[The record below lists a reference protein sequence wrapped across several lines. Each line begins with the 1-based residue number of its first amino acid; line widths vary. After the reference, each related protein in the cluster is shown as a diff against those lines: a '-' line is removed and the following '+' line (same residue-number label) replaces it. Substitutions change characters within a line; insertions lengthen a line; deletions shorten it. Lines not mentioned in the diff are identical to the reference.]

1 MIDIE
6 NEIFQRLATIVRN
19 KYPKIFMT
27 GEYVKAP
34 PSFPCVSIIE
44 MDNQVL
50 RSTRDSSNIENHVQV
65 LYEINVYSNKTS
77 GKKSE
82 CKAILA
88 IIDSEMGELGFTR
101 TMMNPIPNEEN
112 ATIYRVVARYRAIIS
127 KDKTIYRR

>member
-34 PSFPCVSIIE
+34 PSFPCISIIE

-65 LYEINVYSNKTS
+65 LYEVNVYSNKTS

-82 CKAILA
+82 CKVILA

>member
-6 NEIFQRLATIVRN
+6 NEIFQRLATIVHNR
-19 KYPKIFMT
+19 YPKIFMT

-65 LYEINVYSNKTS
+65 MYEVNVYSNRTS

-88 IIDSEMGELGFTR
+88 IIDSEMSGLGFTR

>member
-65 LYEINVYSNKTS
+65 LYEVNVYSNKTS

-82 CKAILA
+82 CKVILA
-88 IIDSEMGELGFTR
+88 IIDSEMGGLGFTR